1 MTTIADRLSALIQ
14 IPSVSALYEADG
26 QGTFEEGVAKLAE
39 LYPLM
44 HERLELERVGE
55 LGLLFR
61 WAGSDPALANEPLVL
76 MAHLDV
82 VPVDEHDPWTYPPFD
97 GTIAD
102 DKVWGRGALDDKGPL
117 VVICEAVESLLASGF
132 TPQRDIMLSFGGDEE
147 IFGAGAEQ
155 IAATVKDRGIKPY
168 LVLDEGGAIVDAP
181 LKWVKVPAAMVGVGE
196 KGIMTVELSTHAEPG
211 HSSAPEA
218 MTAVSRM
225 GLAVS
230 KLTASTFPVHLP
242 IATITMLKTFI
253 PHTSGA
259 IHTLLTQMVKSP
271 ALTGQVLARMGG
283 EPAAMARTTVAATM
297 IEGGTAANVLPS
309 SARAVLNVRIAIG
322 ETTKSALAR
331 IKRRV
336 ADSKVEVNMTQGS
349 EPSPESRTDNAQ
361 FAAIQDAVEATYPGV
376 ITAPYVMMAATDG
389 RHFHRFCD
397 AVYRFAPLSMNAAQ
411 RATIHGVD
419 EWVEIASLER
429 GQAFH
434 EHLIK
439 AVAAES

>member
-1 MTTIADRLSALIQ
+1 MTTIADRLAALIR
-14 IPSVSALYEADG
+14 IPSVSTLYETDG
-26 QGTFEEGVAKLAE
+26 TDTFERAVATLAE

-44 HERLELERVGE
+44 HQKLELERIGN

-61 WAGSDPALANEPLVL
+61 WAGSDSSLANHPLVL

-82 VPVDEHDPWTYPPFD
+82 VPVDLADPWTYPPFD

-102 DKVWGRGALDDKGPL
+102 AKVWGRGALDDKGPL

-132 TPQRDIMLSFGGDEE
+132 TPVRDVLLSFGGDEE
-147 IFGAGAEQ
+147 IFGAGAEL
-155 IAATVKDRGIKPY
+155 IADTIRQRGITPY

-196 KGIMTVELSTHAEPG
+196 KGIMTVVLSTQAEPG

-218 MTAVSRM
+218 MTAVSRI

-242 IATITMLKTFI
+242 SATITMLKCFI

-259 IHTLLTQMVKSP
+259 IHTALTQMVKSP
-271 ALTGQVLARMGG
+271 ALTGQILARMGG

-297 IEGGTAANVLPS
+297 IEGGTAPNVLPS

-322 ETTKSALAR
+322 ETTDSALAR
-331 IKRRV
+331 IKHKVGDPKIDV
-336 ADSKVEVNMTQGS
+336 AMAQGS
-349 EPSPESRTDNAQ
+349 EPSPESPTDNEQ
-361 FAAIQDAVEATYPGV
+361 FAAIRAAVEATYPGV

-397 AVYRFAPLSMNAAQ
+397 AVYRFAPLAMNAAQ
-411 RATIHGVD
+411 RATLHGID
-419 EWVEIASLER
+419 EWVEIDSLER

-434 EHLIK
+434 EHLIRS
-439 AVAAES
+439 VASAM